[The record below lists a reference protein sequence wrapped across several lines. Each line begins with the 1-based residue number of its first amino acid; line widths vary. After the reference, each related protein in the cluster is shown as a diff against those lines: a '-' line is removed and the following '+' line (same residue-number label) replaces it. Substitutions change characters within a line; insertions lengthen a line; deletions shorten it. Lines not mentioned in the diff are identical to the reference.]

1 MFSHSFTANV
11 QRQFRA
17 ITPWLLLATLPFL
30 FIDFKPA
37 PGSYPQPRSLSVLQ
51 DLAHIPLFLMVSA
64 LLTQILPLKK
74 LYPLASIALQIAILV
89 TVGAI
94 IEALQ
99 SLSGRE
105 ASWRDL
111 RLDCLGI
118 VLFFSLFRY
127 ALIANV
133 PLRCISIA
141 AALCWLLLE
150 MTPLARALIDE
161 QTLRSQPQLISDFET
176 WGQQTRWSQG
186 QLVVSPRRGQALKV
200 PLPATRYAGTKIDH
214 LPRDWTDYTTLEL
227 ELFNP
232 ERLPLSVILKIED
245 TRSIAAGYRYDMRY
259 NGELQLLPGWNQF
272 SVPLQIIRT
281 GPETGQLDLEQI
293 VALSLFEIDRKRP
306 GYLLLD
312 NLILK

>member
-1 MFSHSFTANV
+1 
-11 QRQFRA
+11 
-17 ITPWLLLATLPFL
+17 
-30 FIDFKPA
+30 
-37 PGSYPQPRSLSVLQ
+37 
-51 DLAHIPLFLMVSA
+51 
-64 LLTQILPLKK
+64 
-74 LYPLASIALQIAILV
+74 
-89 TVGAI
+89 
-94 IEALQ
+94 
-99 SLSGRE
+99 
-105 ASWRDL
+105 
-111 RLDCLGI
+111 
-118 VLFFSLFRY
+118 
-127 ALIANV
+127 
-133 PLRCISIA
+133 
-141 AALCWLLLE
+141 
-150 MTPLARALIDE
+150 
-161 QTLRSQPQLISDFET
+161 DFET

-186 QLVVSPRRGQALKV
+186 QLVVSPRRGQVLKV